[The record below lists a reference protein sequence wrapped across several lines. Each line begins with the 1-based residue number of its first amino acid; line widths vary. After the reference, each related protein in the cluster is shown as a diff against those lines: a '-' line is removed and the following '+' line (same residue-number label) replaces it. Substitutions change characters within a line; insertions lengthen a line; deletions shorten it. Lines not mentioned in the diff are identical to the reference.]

1 MVLFVGMLRTVNCL
15 SGLRSQLKDSLTKA
29 QNDFDARGSAPRK
42 VPFYS
47 HISMGQIQL
56 YQSYFDRAVKL
67 SSTLE
72 FKQNDLRFNKL
83 LAEAATNDSLSE
95 MDLELMRLQFVY
107 ADNYMREKHRSC
119 WVETVLKR
127 RDTDFFPDPW
137 AIVSAVFS

>member
-1 MVLFVGMLRTVNCL
+1 MVLFVGMLRTVNFL
-15 SGLRSQLKDSLTKA
+15 SGLRSQLKDSSTKA
-29 QNDFDARGSAPRK
+29 QNDFNRRGSAPRK

-83 LAEAATNDSLSE
+83 LAEAAIIDSLSE

-107 ADNYMREKHRSC
+107 ADRFMREKHRSC

>member
-1 MVLFVGMLRTVNCL
+1 
-15 SGLRSQLKDSLTKA
+15 
-29 QNDFDARGSAPRK
+29 
-42 VPFYS
+42 
-47 HISMGQIQL
+47 MGQIQL
-56 YQSYFDRAVKL
+56 YQSYFDHAVKL

-83 LAEAATNDSLSE
+83 LAEAVAIDSLSE

-107 ADNYMREKHRSC
+107 ADKNMREKHRSC

>member
-1 MVLFVGMLRTVNCL
+1 MVLFVRILRTVNFL
-15 SGLRSQLKDSLTKA
+15 SGLRFQLKDSSTKA
-29 QNDFDARGSAPRK
+29 QNDFDTRESAPRK

-56 YQSYFDRAVKL
+56 YQSYFDHAVKL

-83 LAEAATNDSLSE
+83 LAEAAIIDSLSE

-107 ADNYMREKHRSC
+107 ANKNMREKHRSC

-127 RDTDFFPDPW
+127 GDTDFFPDPW

>member
-1 MVLFVGMLRTVNCL
+1 MVLFVGMLRTVNFL
-15 SGLRSQLKDSLTKA
+15 SGLRLQLKDSLTKT

-47 HISMGQIQL
+47 HISMGQIRL
-56 YQSYFDRAVKL
+56 YQNYFDRALGL

-72 FKQNDLRFNKL
+72 FKQDDLRFKRL
-83 LAEAATNDSLSE
+83 LVEAATNDSLSE
-95 MDLELMRLQFVY
+95 IDLELMRLQFVY
-107 ADNYMREKHRSC
+107 ADKYMRKKRGSC

-127 RDTDFFPDPW
+127 GDTDFFPDPW